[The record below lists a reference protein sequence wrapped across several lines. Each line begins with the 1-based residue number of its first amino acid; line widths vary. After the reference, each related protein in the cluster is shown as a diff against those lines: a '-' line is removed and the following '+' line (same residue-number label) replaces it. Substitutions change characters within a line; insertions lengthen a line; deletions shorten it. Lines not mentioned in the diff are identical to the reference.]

1 MLFQGGYLG
10 TYETKHM
17 LLKRR
22 AQKRLAP
29 RGGGLKRGLK
39 EAARGDG
46 LKRGKRIEVTGL
58 KGA

>member
-22 AQKRLAP
+22 AQKRLA
-29 RGGGLKRGLK
+29 
-39 EAARGDG
+39 ARGDM
-46 LKRGKRIEVTGL
+46 LVYADLRRLHEL
-58 KGA
+58 